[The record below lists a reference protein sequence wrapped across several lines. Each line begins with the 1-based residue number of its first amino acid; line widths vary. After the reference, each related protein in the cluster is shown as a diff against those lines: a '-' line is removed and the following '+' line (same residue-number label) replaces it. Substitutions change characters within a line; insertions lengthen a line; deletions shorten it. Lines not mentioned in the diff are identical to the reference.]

1 MSMDIGKTEKA
12 AIMILTILLF
22 AGTVLFAVRLRATEN
37 RIEVIEGGISRMLSL
52 IEVERILDEKR
63 KINMN
68 TASIADIELLP
79 GVGPGLARRIVEYR
93 ELVGKFRSP
102 EDLKSVKGIG
112 EKKLEVIRPFLKF
125 Q

>member
-1 MSMDIGKTEKA
+1 MDIGKTEKA